1 MARLLSVCFGR
12 EYGELQK
19 FSSEIASGWQCRQK
33 TLCLLHVFISPVS
46 LLRMP
51 LTLEQYA
58 AYLDTRHDL
67 VWPAPP
73 EEDRIKAREH
83 LVPLPEVR
91 AVLWNV
97 YGTLLRIAGG
107 ELWFEHPQEFVMNV
121 ALDKTIQEFKMWAS
135 MSRKPGQPAEYM
147 KQLYDS
153 VLIEQRAVPGGTEKY
168 PEVASDR
175 IWEALIKKLFQ
186 KDYKFDATF
195 YGSLNEFSRKVAYF
209 FHASLQ
215 GTACYKYAAEAM
227 RLIAEKGLKQG
238 LLADGQCFTR
248 VQLQRGLAAQDSS
261 LVLDKI
267 LDNDLV
273 FLSYE
278 IRGRKPS
285 ERLFRHALHA
295 LAQQGL
301 SPHEVLHVGTSITRD
316 LAPARRLGMRTAL
329 FARDRI
335 SLQASA
341 EQLKEPSSRPD
352 VMVTRLSQ
360 IADVLRVKRTGGKG

>member
-1 MARLLSVCFGR
+1 MA
-12 EYGELQK
+12 
-19 FSSEIASGWQCRQK
+19 
-33 TLCLLHVFISPVS
+33 
-46 LLRMP
+46 

-83 LVPLPEVR
+83 LVPMPEVR
-91 AVLWNV
+91 AVLWTA

-107 ELWFEHPQEFVMNV
+107 EVWFEHPQEFVMNV
-121 ALDKTIQEFKMWAS
+121 ALDKTIQEYKMWSS

-168 PEVASDR
+168 PEVGSDR
-175 IWEALIKKLFQ
+175 VWEALIKKLFQ

-195 YGSLNEFSRKVAYF
+195 FGSLNEFSRKVAYF

-215 GTACYKYAAEAM
+215 GTICYKHAAEAM
-227 RLIAEKGLKQG
+227 RLISEKGIKQG

-248 VQLQRGLAAQDSS
+248 VQLQRGLAAQDNT
-261 LVLDKI
+261 LVLDKV
-267 LDNDLV
+267 LDKNLV
-273 FLSYE
+273 SLSYD

-285 ERLFRHALHA
+285 ERLFRHAMTA
-295 LAQQGL
+295 LAHQGIEPQQ
-301 SPHEVLHVGTSITRD
+301 VLHVGSSISRD
-316 LAPARRLGMRTAL
+316 LVPARRLGMRTAL
-329 FARDRI
+329 FARDRT

-341 EQLKEPSSRPD
+341 EQLKETNSRPD
-352 VMVTRLSQ
+352 VLVTRLTQ
-360 IADVLRVKRTGGKG
+360 IADILRVKRTGGRGS